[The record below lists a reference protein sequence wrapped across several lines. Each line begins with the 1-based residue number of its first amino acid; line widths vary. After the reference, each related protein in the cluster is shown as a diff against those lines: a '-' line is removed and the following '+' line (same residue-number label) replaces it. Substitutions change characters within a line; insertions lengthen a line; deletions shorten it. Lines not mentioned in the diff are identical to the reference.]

1 MIGLTSDE
9 LMEMGITKIGHRK
22 KIVTALGN
30 LPSEDVQ
37 PKFKPSDVSE
47 WLACVGLQQYEGIME
62 DAGYD
67 DIDYVKDITEEELKE
82 IGVKKPGHLKKF
94 QKSIAKLCNLPKA
107 PAGQSNVTSKSKS
120 PAEITLPQS
129 KVLLQEPHHL
139 NQDYVKQ
146 AFEPPVVSQAS
157 SSNSLD
163 KDEAYS
169 SQGSLA
175 RRSMEDRHT
184 QRSNDDDEF
193 TMSDITGVLDNALG
207 GFEEDSKK
215 TRQDPGADA
224 LLVELDDMLADLS
237 TQIDVI
243 LPRK

>member
-1 MIGLTSDE
+1 MTSCYFPF
-9 LMEMGITKIGHRK
+9 
-22 KIVTALGN
+22 A
-30 LPSEDVQ
+30 
-37 PKFKPSDVSE
+37 
-47 WLACVGLQQYEGIME
+47 
-62 DAGYD
+62 
-67 DIDYVKDITEEELKE
+67 
-82 IGVKKPGHLKKF
+82 
-94 QKSIAKLCNLPKA
+94 A

-129 KVLLQEPHHL
+129 KVLPQEPHHL

-184 QRSNDDDEF
+184 QRSN
-193 TMSDITGVLDNALG
+193 G
-207 GFEEDSKK
+207 KYC
-215 TRQDPGADA
+215 
-224 LLVELDDMLADLS
+224 ELCCS
-237 TQIDVI
+237 
-243 LPRK
+243 